1 MRFAPAALRFF
12 RRSSAQ
18 AIEQDPAE
26 MGTAFGMEAS
36 LEPIEDFRPSVREYG
51 LESQQLGTASGA
63 AESPLAW
70 LSRRS

>member
-12 RRSSAQ
+12 RRSSTQ
-18 AIEQDPAE
+18 VVEQDPAE

-36 LEPIEDFRPSVREYG
+36 LEPIVEFRPSAGDYG
-51 LESQQLGTASGA
+51 LESQQVGA
-63 AESPLAW
+63 AAATAESPLAW